1 MDRITRHIAFIV
13 IALVI
18 ALVSTPYVGYDRR
31 APTVAMTDMLPHEIG
46 APRIGPS
53 DPPASFAAR
62 FHFGA

>member
-1 MDRITRHIAFIV
+1 MDRISRYIAFIV

-18 ALVSTPYVGYDRR
+18 ALVSTLYVGYNRR
-31 APTVAMTDMLPHEIG
+31 APTVAMTDILPQETG
-46 APRIGPS
+46 APRTSPS